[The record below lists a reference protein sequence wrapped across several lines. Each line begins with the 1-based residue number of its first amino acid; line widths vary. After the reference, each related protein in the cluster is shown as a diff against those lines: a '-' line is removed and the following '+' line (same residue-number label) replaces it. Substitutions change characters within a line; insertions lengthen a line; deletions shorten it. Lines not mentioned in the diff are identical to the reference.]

1 MRSTRRSTLVVGAA
15 LCATAIAG
23 LGTAEGHRFNA
34 PTTVRITNGGPTGAN
49 GVVSSPRAVCVANR
63 TVTLFK
69 VQGARHD
76 KIGTATT
83 DAQGQWRVQAHLLAG
98 FYQATVSAKTL
109 PAKLATAARKRKHRH
124 HCQAGISLRMKL

>member
-1 MRSTRRSTLVVGAA
+1 VAGAV

-34 PTTVRITNGGPTGAN
+34 PTTVRITDGGPTGAS
-49 GVVSSPRAVCVANR
+49 GSVTSPRPVCLPNR

-69 VQGARHD
+69 VQGSRHD

-98 FYQATVSAKTL
+98 FYQATVSSKTL
-109 PAKLATAARKRKHRH
+109 PAKPATAARKRKHRH
-124 HCQAGISLRMKL
+124 HCQAGISLRMRL